1 MMSKIAKAVLF
12 FAAVSLATLGTL
24 ADTETVGSYT
34 WTYRINGDTAE
45 IYGGVYCAVSPTP
58 TGSVTIPSVLG
69 DKAVTSIGLGAFA
82 DCSGLTSVTIE

>member
-1 MMSKIAKAVLF
+1 MKHANIIKSI
-12 FAAVSLATLGTL
+12 FAAVAVVAGTG
-24 ADTETVGSYT
+24 AWAGTETVGSYT